1 MFWIEVA
8 EIVVIGLIVTVPLV
22 LMFLLVYALRQG
34 TQRGQAASTE
44 ETRLVQELLQGLKK
58 LEDRMNSLETILL
71 ERGRK
76 D

>member
-22 LMFLLVYALRQG
+22 LLFLLVF
-34 TQRGQAASTE
+34 ASRKGGPAGSAE
-44 ETRLVQELLQGLKK
+44 ETQLVQELLQGLRK
-58 LEDRMNSLETILL
+58 LEERMNSLETILL